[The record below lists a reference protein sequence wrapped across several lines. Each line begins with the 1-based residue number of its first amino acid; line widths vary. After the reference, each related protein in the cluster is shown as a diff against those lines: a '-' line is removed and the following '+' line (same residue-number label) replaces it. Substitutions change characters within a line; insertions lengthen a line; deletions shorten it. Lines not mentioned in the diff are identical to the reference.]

1 MCIRDSDNGSGITHV
16 LPQVMGVEA
25 AGEVVEAA
33 PGSGLRPGMKA
44 VLFSEAFC
52 GKCRYCLAGDQ
63 PLCENVKI
71 MGEHRHGGFADYIAM
86 PSRCFFPLPDDT
98 DLVAAGALMTGHLT
112 AWRMLFGKR
121 APVSYTHLD
130 VYKRQ
135 VLEQRGVD
143 GVVWRDFPDPVPA
156 AGESV
161 LKVAAASVN
170 RVDLYMRDNGSGI
183 THVLPQVM
191 GVEAAGEVVEAAP
204 GSGLR
209 PGMKAVLFSEAFCG
223 KCRYCLAG
231 DQPLC
236 ENVKIMGE
244 HRHGGFAD
252 YIAMPSRCFFP
263 LPDDTDLVAAG
274 ALMTGHLTAWRML
287 FGKRALQPG
296 ESVMIVGIGG
306 GVAVACLQLAKLV
319 GARVFVTSSSDEK
332 LARAAALGADGGVNY
347 RRDQVSA
354 AIQQMSGGGVDMVI
368 DSVGEASW
376 GQSLRSLRRGGRLVT
391 CGATTGS
398 NPPADL
404 QRVFIRQLEIYGST
418 GGSVGEFRQLLD
430 VFNRGLVKPVIDCS
444 FKMSDAPSALARLA
458 SGAQFGKVS
467 LVA

>member
-1 MCIRDSDNGSGITHV
+1 
-16 LPQVMGVEA
+16 
-25 AGEVVEAA
+25 
-33 PGSGLRPGMKA
+33 MKA

-63 PLCENVKI
+63 PLCENVRI

-86 PSRCFFPLPDDT
+86 PSRCFFPLPDD
-98 DLVAAGALMTGHLT
+98 A
-112 AWRMLFGKR
+112 
-121 APVSYTHLD
+121 
-130 VYKRQ
+130 
-135 VLEQRGVD
+135 
-143 GVVWRDFPDPVPA
+143 
-156 AGESV
+156 
-161 LKVAAASVN
+161 
-170 RVDLYMRDNGSGI
+170 
-183 THVLPQVM
+183 
-191 GVEAAGEVVEAAP
+191 
-204 GSGLR
+204 
-209 PGMKAVLFSEAFCG
+209 
-223 KCRYCLAG
+223 
-231 DQPLC
+231 
-236 ENVKIMGE
+236 
-244 HRHGGFAD
+244 
-252 YIAMPSRCFFP
+252 
-263 LPDDTDLVAAG
+263 DLVAAG

-347 RRDQVSA
+347 QRDGVSA

-418 GGSVGEFRQLLD
+418 GGSIGEFRQLLD
-430 VFNRGLVKPVIDCS
+430 IFNRGLVKPVIDCS